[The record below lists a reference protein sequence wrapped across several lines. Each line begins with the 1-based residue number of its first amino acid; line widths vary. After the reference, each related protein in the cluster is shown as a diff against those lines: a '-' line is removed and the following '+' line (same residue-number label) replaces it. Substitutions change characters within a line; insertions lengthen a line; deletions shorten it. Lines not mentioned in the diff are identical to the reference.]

1 MTLPLMPKATAV
13 WLVENTSL
21 SFEQIAEFCG
31 MHALEVQGIADGEV
45 AIGIVGLDPIASGQL
60 TREEIVRVEGDK
72 AARLQLAKSELPELQ
87 ARAPKSAN
95 YTPVSKRQDRPHAI
109 AWLLRH
115 HPELTDAQIRH
126 LVGTTNTTIQKIRD
140 RSHPETPNLKPRDP
154 IALGLCTQAQLDEA
168 LEKAHRSALRAK
180 KEAERQARRAAR
192 ALADAEAARQADAAK
207 EAAAEL
213 DAATDGVT
221 GAEAEP
227 APAAEPAAAGD
238 KPPESQS

>member
-60 TREEIVRVEGDK
+60 TREEINRVEGEK
-72 AARLQLAKSELPELQ
+72 QARLQLAKSELPELQ
-87 ARAPKSAN
+87 ARANKTAN

-109 AWLLRH
+109 AWILRH

-126 LVGTTNTTIQKIRD
+126 LVGTTNSTIQKIRD

-154 IALGLCTQAQLDEA
+154 IALGLCTQAQLDDA
-168 LEKAHRSALRAK
+168 IDKAHRSALRAR

-192 ALADAEAARQADAAK
+192 QLADAEASKQADVARA
-207 EAAAEL
+207 AAAEL
-213 DAATDGVT
+213 EAAT
-221 GAEAEP
+221 A
-227 APAAEPAAAGD
+227 AAETGDAETADAGAGEPQ
-238 KPPESQS
+238 KPEGQS

>member
-45 AIGIVGLDPIASGQL
+45 AVGIVGLDPIANGQL
-60 TREEIVRVEGDK
+60 TREEIARVEGDK

-87 ARAPKSAN
+87 ARQKTAN

-115 HPELTDAQIRH
+115 HAELTDAQVRH

-154 IALGLCTQAQLDEA
+154 VALGLCTQAQLDA
-168 LEKAHRSALRAK
+168 AIDKAHRAALRAK
-180 KEAERQARRAAR
+180 KEAERQARRAAKQ
-192 ALADAEAARQADAAK
+192 LAEAEAAKAADAAK
-207 EAAAEL
+207 AAAAEL
-213 DAATDGVT
+213 AAATEAVETAGV
-221 GAEAEP
+221 GAGEP
-227 APAAEPAAAGD
+227 AKSEG
-238 KPPESQS
+238 ERQS

>member
-60 TREEIVRVEGDK
+60 TREEIVRVEGEK
-72 AARLQLAKSELPELQ
+72 QARLQLAKSELPELQ

-126 LVGTTNTTIQKIRD
+126 LVGTTNSTIQKIRD

-154 IALGLCTQAQLDEA
+154 IALGLCTQAQLDDA

-192 ALADAEAARQADAAK
+192 ALADAEAAKEADVARA
-207 EAAAEL
+207 AAAEL
-213 DAATDGVT
+213 DAATDEVT
-221 GAEAEP
+221 GGDTAPEP
-227 APAAEPAAAGD
+227 ATAGD
-238 KPPESQS
+238 KPPENQGQ

>member
-45 AIGIVGLDPIASGQL
+45 AIGIVGLDPSASGQL

-126 LVGTTNTTIQKIRD
+126 LVGTTNSTIQKIRD

-154 IALGLCTQAQLDEA
+154 VALGLATQAQLDDA
-168 LEKAHRSALRAK
+168 IEKAHRSALRAK

-192 ALADAEAARQADAAK
+192 ALADAEAAKQADAAR
-207 EAAAEL
+207 AAAEL
-213 DAATDGVT
+213 AAATDAVE
-221 GAEAEP
+221 AETAAPAAAEP
-227 APAAEPAAAGD
+227 APAGD
-238 KPPESQS
+238 KPPEGQP

>member
-1 MTLPLMPKATAV
+1 MPKATAV

-72 AARLQLAKSELPELQ
+72 QSRLQLAKSELPELQ
-87 ARAPKSAN
+87 ARAAKGAN

-154 IALGLCTQAQLDEA
+154 VALGLATQAQLDDA
-168 LEKAHRSALRAK
+168 IEKAHRSALRAK
-180 KEAERQARRAAR
+180 KEAERQARRAAK
-192 ALADAEAARQADAAK
+192 ALAAAEAAKEADAAR

-213 DAATDGVT
+213 DAATDEVT
-221 GAEAEP
+221 GTDA
-227 APAAEPAAAGD
+227 AAEPATAGD
-238 KPPESQS
+238 KPPENQGQS

>member
-60 TREEIVRVEGDK
+60 TREEIQRVEGEK
-72 AARLQLAKSELPELQ
+72 AARLHLAKSELPELQ

-154 IALGLCTQAQLDEA
+154 IALGLCTQAQLDDA

-180 KEAERQARRAAR
+180 KESERQARRAAR
-192 ALADAEAARQADAAK
+192 ALADAEAAKQADAAK
-207 EAAAEL
+207 AAAEL
-213 DAATDGVT
+213 EAATNELA
-221 GAEAEP
+221 GADA
-227 APAAEPAAAGD
+227 APAAEPVAAGD
-238 KPPESQS
+238 KPPEGQS